1 MCRGQPPKVIGEMVA
16 EPGHLTPCKLP
27 PSKMWRGA
35 HDVKREYFGSCEMIG
50 IVYILMGIIEQ
61 RGGN

>member
-16 EPGHLTPCKLP
+16 GPSHLTPCKLP

-35 HDVKREYFGSCEMIG
+35 HDVKGEYFVSCEMKR
-50 IVYILMGIIEQ
+50 IVYILMGIIE
-61 RGGN
+61 